1 MQFAAL
7 RCFFPL
13 HSSPLRIAGGASTG
27 GPKHMSLTGDLH
39 QKPTRNKMMYWASR
53 SYRESAKLLFFPLCE
68 SHWRTWAPS
77 RLTDPHTQRTAA
89 IPAPACATRPKHLWF
104 LGTFLE
110 VNCWWQ
116 PNTYPK
122 VPPALFFGICWPHI
136 WHFNCVQSL
145 RLGWAE
151 ELASDHRV
159 RG

>member
-68 SHWRTWAPS
+68 SHWQNLSSFQADWSTHSTYSSNPS
-77 RLTDPHTQRTAA
+77 TCLCNKAQTPLVSGN
-89 IPAPACATRPKHLWF
+89 ISGSKLLVATKHPPKSP
-104 LGTFLE
+104 TS
-110 VNCWWQ
+110 
-116 PNTYPK
+116 P
-122 VPPALFFGICWPHI
+122 FFGICWPHI